1 MNISRKIQHLILW
14 VMLAVVGVAYTGK
27 ALHTHSE
34 SYYSS
39 LRATKAAAANGMSD
53 DCPICHFNLLLFVIE
68 HTQAVFVCTIL
79 LAVFVTIQPIV
90 RTNEEIRF
98 FSLRAP
104 PVVL

>member
-1 MNISRKIQHLILW
+1 MKLGVKIRNLWLW
-14 VMLAVVGVAYTGK
+14 VMLTTVAVVYTGK

-53 DCPICHFNLLLFVIE
+53 DYPICHFNLLLFI
-68 HTQAVFVCTIL
+68 TDSSQAILVGTVL
-79 LAVFVTIQPIV
+79 LAVFISIQPIV

>member
-1 MNISRKIQHLILW
+1 MNISRQIRHLILW

-34 SYYSS
+34 SYYNS
-39 LRATKAAAANGMSD
+39 LRTTKAAAANGMSD
-53 DCPICHFNLLLFVIE
+53 DCPICHFNLLLFIIE

-104 PVVL
+104 PVAL

>member
-34 SYYSS
+34 GYYST

-53 DCPICHFNLLLFVIE
+53 DCPICHFNLLLFI
-68 HTQAVFVCTIL
+68 TDSCQAILVGTIL
-79 LAVFVTIQPIV
+79 LAVFITIQPIIC
-90 RTNEEIRF
+90 TKEEVTL

-104 PVVL
+104 PVAL

>member
-1 MNISRKIQHLILW
+1 MNISRQIRHLILW

-34 SYYSS
+34 SYYNS
-39 LRATKAAAANGMSD
+39 LRTTKTAAANGMSD
-53 DCPICHFNLLLFVIE
+53 DCPICHFNLLLFIIE

-104 PVVL
+104 PVAL

>member
-1 MNISRKIQHLILW
+1 
-14 VMLAVVGVAYTGK
+14 MLAVVGVAYTGK

>member
-1 MNISRKIQHLILW
+1 MNISRKTQHLILW

-53 DCPICHFNLLLFVIE
+53 DCPICHFNLLLFIIDSN
-68 HTQAVFVCTIL
+68 HAIFVGTAL
-79 LAVFVTIQPIV
+79 LTVLVTVQPIF
-90 RTNEEIRF
+90 RQNEIIRH

-104 PVVL
+104 PVSL

>member
-34 SYYSS
+34 VYYGALMKTES
-39 LRATKAAAANGMSD
+39 ATPNGISD
-53 DCPICHFNLLLFVIE
+53 NCPICHFNLLLFIIE

-90 RTNEEIRF
+90 RTNEEICF

>member
-1 MNISRKIQHLILW
+1 MNISRQIRHLILW
-14 VMLAVVGVAYTGK
+14 VMLAAVVVAYTGK

-34 SYYSS
+34 SYYNS
-39 LRATKAAAANGMSD
+39 LRTTKTAAANGMSD
-53 DCPICHFNLLLFVIE
+53 DCPICHFNLLLFIIE
-68 HTQAVFVCTIL
+68 HTQAVFVCTVL

-104 PVVL
+104 PVAL

>member
-53 DCPICHFNLLLFVIE
+53 DCPICHFNLLLFI
-68 HTQAVFVCTIL
+68 TDSSQAILVCTIL

-90 RTNEEIRF
+90 RTNEEICF